1 MTDFADLMMLERTES
16 NRFVGRH
23 SQVNRN
29 GAVFGGQLLAQLAR
43 TAELTVS
50 ESSRLLHTLQV
61 TFEQPAIS
69 ELPIEYLI
77 ESAFDGG
84 SEAIRQVRGMQQNR
98 VLVRGSANFGSRF
111 GGFEH
116 REILRDSPR
125 RPECLPSLRDSAAA
139 LEGLLTVH
147 GKSRARTYPQV
158 EIRPLEPRSH
168 LLVDPGRAI
177 SRFWIR
183 LLSDRPSGDWSDSV
197 AIAFLSDYLAVNAAL
212 VRHVTELPPE
222 PLFVATLTHSLWI
235 HAAVDTGR
243 WIFCEWN
250 SPWAG
255 GGRALCLG
263 KFFDEEGSLVATAG
277 QVVMVRQRKK

>member
-1 MTDFADLMMLERTES
+1 MTDFADLMTLEQAEP
-16 NRFVGRH
+16 NRFTGRY

-43 TAELTVS
+43 AAELTVS
-50 ESSRLLHTLQV
+50 DSSRLLHTLQV

-69 ELPIEYLI
+69 DLPIEYLI
-77 ESAFDGG
+77 ETAFDGG
-84 SEAIRQVRGMQQNR
+84 SETIRQVRGIQHNR
-98 VLVRGSANFGSRF
+98 VLVRGNANFGSRF

-116 REILRDSPR
+116 GETLRDLPR
-125 RPECLPSLRDSAAA
+125 HPEYLPSLSDSAAA

-147 GKSRARTYPQV
+147 GKSRAKTYPQV
-158 EIRPLEPRSH
+158 EIRPLDPRYH
-168 LLVDPGRAI
+168 LLVDSGRPS

-183 LLSDRPSGDWSDSV
+183 LISDRPSREWSSSV

-212 VRHVTELPPE
+212 IRHATELPPE

-235 HAAVDTGR
+235 HAAVDVGR
-243 WIFCEWN
+243 WIFCDWN

-255 GGRALCLG
+255 GGRALCMG
-263 KFFDEEGSLVATAG
+263 KFFDENGRLVATAA
-277 QVVMVRQRKK
+277 QVVMVRRRKR